1 MKRHSREPVMNSSS
15 PEFCACVHLTLSLS
29 HTRTHMH
36 KHQSG
41 CCDEF
46 RVLLDDYGRPGD
58 TLILAGD
65 LVNKGPKSA
74 EVVRLARERGAL
86 AIVGNHELASL
97 RARSRRE
104 GGAKPEIEPFYSWT
118 DELSSA
124 DVDYLRKLPFR
135 SAMSCVFQRK
145 APENSIRFLLV
156 PKACP

>member
-1 MKRHSREPVMNSSS
+1 M
-15 PEFCACVHLTLSLS
+15 
-29 HTRTHMH
+29 
-36 KHQSG
+36 
-41 CCDEF
+41 
-46 RVLLDDYGRPGD
+46 LLHEYGRPGD

-97 RARSRRE
+97 RARSRRQ

-135 SAMSCVFQRK
+135 SAVRCVFQRN
-145 APENSIRFLLV
+145 APENAIRFLLV
-156 PKACP
+156 HFCARPP